1 LLKDAANHNTS
12 DLMAAQALLQ
22 SGTMMLMEARKEQEN
37 IQEPQ
42 QSDKKK
48 RKVN

>member
-1 LLKDAANHNTS
+1 
-12 DLMAAQALLQ
+12 MAAQALLQ

-37 IQEPQ
+37 IQQPQ
-42 QSDKKK
+42 QSDKK